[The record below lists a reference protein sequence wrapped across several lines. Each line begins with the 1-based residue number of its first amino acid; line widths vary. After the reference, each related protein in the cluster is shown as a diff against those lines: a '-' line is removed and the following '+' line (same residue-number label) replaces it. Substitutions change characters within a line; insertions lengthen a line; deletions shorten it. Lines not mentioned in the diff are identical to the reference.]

1 MGNVG
6 RGKGRGRGNKHGNM
20 FTYDQLP
27 ITYYH
32 SSRGFS
38 LIEMS
43 LALVIMS
50 IILAASFKLINAYT
64 MQTNVNQQ
72 VYNISSLANAI
83 KENAKLIMDASMT
96 VCTNITAAYSNDG
109 WGWRH
114 TNCLNTSP
122 LPIYNI
128 TTNLL
133 TYSIDTANFSN
144 QVNSIIT
151 NISPY
156 CPFSSQTATTVS
168 FSCSGLVITGLQYQT
183 LTSGP
188 GNTATPAN
196 NTAANTVNIFPTPH
210 TNATSE
216 DFLNFLD
223 FPSALYIQ
231 YTETL
236 SNSGQTISHYDM
248 INAQSNVPN
257 FAYRLDMTDL
267 YLDRVKKTRDNLI
280 TLDAALRG
288 YAIGAMTSEFE
299 NVPPNGLSSKDT
311 FFVPW
316 IWQALADTQNGT
328 LTLCNNSTTCS
339 SIVSGTEWATGV
351 QAATYA
357 DVWMLITTNLLSANL
372 TYVGDA
378 FGNPLRIVPV
388 ANGCTGDVSGCVPS
402 TNTPPVPQGSYL
414 TAMTTAGYEPRPP
427 YTGLIVSPLCTG
439 GATTY
444 PDFCRWIVVYP
455 N

>member
-1 MGNVG
+1 MGKDNG
-6 RGKGRGRGNKHGNM
+6 HTSYG
-20 FTYDQLP
+20 LSP
-27 ITYYH
+27 IAYCR
-32 SSRGFS
+32 SSFGFS

-50 IILAASFKLINAYT
+50 IILAASFKLINTYT
-64 MQTNVNQQ
+64 MQANVNQQ
-72 VYNISSLANAI
+72 AYNISSLANAI

-96 VCTNITAAYSNDG
+96 VCTNITNAYSNDV

-114 TNCLNTSP
+114 TSCLNTSP
-122 LPIYNI
+122 FPIYNI

-133 TYSIDTANFSN
+133 TYNIDTANFSS
-144 QVNSIIT
+144 QVNSIIV

-188 GNTATPAN
+188 GNTATPES
-196 NTAANTVNIFPTPH
+196 NTGANTVNIFPTPH
-210 TNATSE
+210 INATNT

-223 FPSALYIQ
+223 FPSAVYIQ

-236 SNSGQTISHYDM
+236 SNSGATISHYDM

-299 NVPPNGLSSKDT
+299 NVPPNGLSSKDV

-316 IWQALADTQNGT
+316 IWQVLATTPGGT
-328 LTLCNNSTTCS
+328 AILCDNSTTCD
-339 SIVSGTEWATGV
+339 SIASGAQWATAE
-351 QAATYA
+351 QSATYA
-357 DVWMLITTNLLSANL
+357 DVWMLITTNLMSSNL
-372 TYVGDA
+372 MYVCDA
-378 FGNPLRIVPV
+378 FGNPLRIVPI
-388 ANGCTGDVSGCVPS
+388 ANGCAGDVSGCVPS
-402 TNTPPVPQGSYL
+402 TNTPPVPQSSYL
-414 TAMTTAGYEPRPP
+414 TALTTVNYAPRPP
-427 YTGLIVSPLCTG
+427 FTSLIVSPLCTG
-439 GATTY
+439 DLTTY
-444 PDFCRWIVVYP
+444 PDWCRWTVVYP

>member
-1 MGNVG
+1 MGKDN
-6 RGKGRGRGNKHGNM
+6 RHASHAIS
-20 FTYDQLP
+20 P
-27 ITYYH
+27 IAH
-32 SSRGFS
+32 CRSSSGFS

-50 IILAASFKLINAYT
+50 IILVASFRLINTYT
-64 MQTNVNQQ
+64 MQANVNQQ
-72 VYNISSLANAI
+72 AYNISSLANAI

-96 VCTNITAAYSNDG
+96 VCTNITNAYSNDA

-114 TNCLNTSP
+114 TSCLNTSP
-122 LPIYNI
+122 FPIFNI
-128 TTNLL
+128 TTNSL
-133 TYSIDTANFSN
+133 TYNIDTANFSS
-144 QVNSIIT
+144 QVDSIIT

-156 CPFSSQTATTVS
+156 CPFSSQSTTTVS
-168 FSCSGLVITGLQYQT
+168 FSCSGLAISGIQYQT

-196 NTAANTVNIFPTPH
+196 NTAANTVNIFSTPH
-210 TNATSE
+210 TNVTNA

-223 FPSALYIQ
+223 FPSAVYIQ

-236 SNSGQTISHYDM
+236 SNSGSTISHYDM
-248 INAQSNVPN
+248 TNAQSNVPN

-299 NVPPNGLSSKDT
+299 NVPPNGLSSKDV

-316 IWQALADTQNGT
+316 IWQVLATAQSGT
-328 LTLCNNSTTCS
+328 ATLCDNSTTCD
-339 SIVSGTEWATGV
+339 SISLGTQWAT
-351 QAATYA
+351 AAQSASYA
-357 DVWMLITTNLLSANL
+357 DVWMLITTNLMTSNL
-372 TYVGDA
+372 MYVSDA
-378 FGNPLRIVPV
+378 FGNPLRIVPI

-414 TAMTTAGYEPRPP
+414 TALAAANYAPRPP
-427 YTGLIVSPLCTG
+427 FTSLIVSPLCTG
-439 GATTY
+439 GLTAY
-444 PDFCRWIVVYP
+444 PDWCRWTVVYP

>member
-1 MGNVG
+1 MG
-6 RGKGRGRGNKHGNM
+6 K
-20 FTYDQLP
+20 
-27 ITYYH
+27 YYRH
-32 SSRGFS
+32 SSCLLSPIAYCRSSIGFS

-50 IILAASFKLINAYT
+50 IILAASFKLINTYT

-72 VYNISSLANAI
+72 ACNISSLANAI

-96 VCTNITAAYSNDG
+96 VCTNITNAYSNDA

-114 TNCLNTSP
+114 TSCLNTSP
-122 LPIYNI
+122 FPIYNT

-133 TYSIDTANFSN
+133 TYNIDTANFSS
-144 QVNSIIT
+144 QVNSIVT
-151 NISPY
+151 NIAPY
-156 CPFSSQTATTVS
+156 CPFSSKAATTVS
-168 FSCSGLVITGLQYQT
+168 FSCSGLAITGLQYQT

-188 GNTATPAN
+188 GNTSTPAN
-196 NTAANTVNIFPTPH
+196 NMGANTVNVFPTPH
-210 TNATSE
+210 ASSTNA

-223 FPSALYIQ
+223 FPSAVYIQ

-236 SNSGQTISHYDM
+236 ANSGQTISHYDM

-267 YLDRVKKTRDNLI
+267 YLDRVKKTRDNMI
-280 TLDAALRG
+280 TLDAALKG
-288 YAIGAMTSEFE
+288 YAIGNMTSEFQ

-316 IWQALADTQNGT
+316 IWQALAATQANT
-328 LTLCNNSTTCS
+328 LTLCNNSTTCN
-339 SIVSGTEWATGV
+339 SIVSGTQWATAA
-351 QAATYA
+351 QAAAYA
-357 DVWMLITTNLLSANL
+357 EVWMLITTNLMASNL
-372 TYVGDA
+372 TYLCDA
-378 FGNPLRIVPV
+378 FGNPLRIVPI

-402 TNTPPVPQGSYL
+402 TNTPPVPQGGYL
-414 TAMTTAGYEPRPP
+414 NAMTTADYTPRPP

-439 GATTY
+439 ATTMY
-444 PDFCRWIVVYP
+444 PDFCRWTVVYP

>member
-1 MGNVG
+1 MDKDN
-6 RGKGRGRGNKHGNM
+6 R
-20 FTYDQLP
+20 
-27 ITYYH
+27 H
-32 SSRGFS
+32 SSYRLSPIAWCRSAFGFS

-50 IILAASFKLINAYT
+50 IILAASFKLINTYT

-72 VYNISSLANAI
+72 AYNISSLANAI

-96 VCTNITAAYSNDG
+96 VCTNITNAYSNDA

-114 TNCLNTSP
+114 ANCLNTSP
-122 LPIYNI
+122 FPIYNI
-128 TTNLL
+128 MTNLL
-133 TYSIDTANFSN
+133 TYNIDTANFSS
-144 QVNSIIT
+144 QVNSVIN

-156 CPFSSQTATTVS
+156 CPFSSKTATTVS
-168 FSCSGLVITGLQYQT
+168 FSCSGLAITGLQYQT

-188 GNTATPAN
+188 GNTATPEN

-210 TNATSE
+210 SNATNA

-223 FPSALYIQ
+223 FPAAVYIQ
-231 YTETL
+231 YTERF
-236 SNSGQTISHYDM
+236 SNSGATISHYDM
-248 INAQSNVPN
+248 LNAQANVPN

-288 YAIGAMTSEFE
+288 YAIGSMTSEFE
-299 NVPPNGLSSKDT
+299 NVPPNGLLSKDT

-316 IWQALADTQNGT
+316 IWQALASTRANT
-328 LTLCNNSTTCS
+328 LTLCSDPATCG
-339 SIVSGTEWATGV
+339 SIVSGTQWATAA

-357 DVWMLITTNLLSANL
+357 DVWILITTNLMASNL
-372 TYVGDA
+372 TFVGDA
-378 FGNPLRIVPV
+378 FGNPLRIVPI
-388 ANGCTGDVSGCVPS
+388 ANGCTGDVSGCIPS
-402 TNTPPVPQGSYL
+402 TNTPPMPQGSYL
-414 TAMTTAGYEPRPP
+414 TAMTAANYAPRPP

-439 GATTY
+439 GSTTY
-444 PDFCRWIVVYP
+444 PDFCRWTVVYP

>member
-1 MGNVG
+1 
-6 RGKGRGRGNKHGNM
+6 
-20 FTYDQLP
+20 
-27 ITYYH
+27 
-32 SSRGFS
+32 
-38 LIEMS
+38 
-43 LALVIMS
+43 MS
-50 IILAASFKLINAYT
+50 IIVAACFKLINTYT
-64 MQTNVNQQ
+64 MQTNVAQQ
-72 VYNISSLANAI
+72 AYNISSLANAI

-96 VCTNITAAYSNDG
+96 VCTNITTAYSNDA

-114 TNCLNTSP
+114 NSCANTSP
-122 LPIYNI
+122 FPIYNI

-133 TYSIDTANFSN
+133 TYNIDTANFSS
-144 QVNSIIT
+144 QVNSIIA

-156 CPFSSQTATTVS
+156 CPLSSQTATTAS
-168 FSCSGLVITGLQYQT
+168 FSCLGLAITGLQYQT

-196 NTAANTVNIFPTPH
+196 NIGANTVNIFSTPH
-210 TNATSE
+210 TNATNA
-216 DFLNFLD
+216 DFLNSLD
-223 FPSALYIQ
+223 FPSAVYIQ

-236 SNSGQTISHYDM
+236 SNSGTTISHYDM

-257 FAYRLDMTDL
+257 FAYRLDLTDL

-316 IWQALADTQNGT
+316 IWQALASTQAKT
-328 LTLCNNSTTCS
+328 LTLCNNSTTCN
-339 SIVSGTEWATGV
+339 SIVSGSQWAAAA

-357 DVWMLITTNLLSANL
+357 DVWMLITTNLMASNL

-378 FGNPLRIVPV
+378 FGNPLRIVPL
-388 ANGCTGDVSGCVPS
+388 ANGCTGDVSDCVPS
-402 TNTPPVPQGSYL
+402 TDTPPVPQGSYL
-414 TAMTTAGYEPRPP
+414 TAMTTAGYEARPP
-427 YTGLIVSPLCTG
+427 YTSLIVSPLCTG
-439 GATTY
+439 GTTTY
-444 PDFCRWIVVYP
+444 PDWCRWTVVYP